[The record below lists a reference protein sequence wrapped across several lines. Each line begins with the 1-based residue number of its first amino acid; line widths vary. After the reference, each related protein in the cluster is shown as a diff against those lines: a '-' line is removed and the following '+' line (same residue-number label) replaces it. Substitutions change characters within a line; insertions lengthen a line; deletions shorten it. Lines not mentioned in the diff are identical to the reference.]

1 MITIFFISSF
11 FFFFGSSSVF
21 GFACATNNRT
31 YLILPVAQIFQYD
44 HDS

>member
-1 MITIFFISSF
+1 MITIFFISS
-11 FFFFGSSSVF
+11 FFFGSSSVF
-21 GFACATNNRT
+21 GFACATNNLT